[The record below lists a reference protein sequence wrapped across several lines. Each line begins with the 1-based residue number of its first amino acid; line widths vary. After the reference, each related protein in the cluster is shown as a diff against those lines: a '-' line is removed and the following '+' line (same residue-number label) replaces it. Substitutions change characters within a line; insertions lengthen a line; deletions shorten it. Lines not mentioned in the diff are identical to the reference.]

1 MPLWGRNCPLPALA
15 ALAILSL
22 AGDGPVHSWLAV
34 LSPLVCERAW
44 QCLNLGLFSA
54 VALPR
59 SGLLSQVS
67 FLRLPSG
74 HSGLVLT
81 LSNAAHASL
90 FSPHSLVVDVSVWAT
105 SPLGVSV
112 RRIICG
118 FYLFF
123 PPSYVAL

>member
-1 MPLWGRNCPLPALA
+1 MMPLWGRNCPLPALA

-67 FLRLPSG
+67 FLRLPLG
-74 HSGLVLT
+74 HSGM
-81 LSNAAHASL
+81 SL
-90 FSPHSLVVDVSVWAT
+90 L
-105 SPLGVSV
+105 
-112 RRIICG
+112 
-118 FYLFF
+118 
-123 PPSYVAL
+123 